1 MLEGGQM
8 EKKSRTV
15 KPMLLRTSAAAV
27 VSDKI
32 KRPSELAVPPIWRRG
47 AGADAR
53 LVIVSNRVQV
63 PGSSRSYIGGL
74 AVALGDAIRPGDL
87 WFGWSGKIAAQTS
100 LRPRTSTAKKIE
112 YATIDLSEQDYRQFY
127 VGYANSTLW
136 PLFHFRPAYLQFER
150 SAFEGY
156 VSVNRSFARALKP
169 LIKRGDLI
177 WVHDYHFIPL
187 AIELRVL
194 GVTNRIGF
202 FLHVPFVPASL
213 FETVP
218 NAKRLLT
225 ALCEYD
231 VVGFQTERNTGDFRD
246 CLRRMLGLD
255 VVPNRPVA
263 LNGRSVLPLACP
275 IGIDAPRFASDAK
288 RAAHGRETGRLLT
301 SLVGRALIIG
311 VDRLDYTKGLPNKFE
326 GFARLLERFP
336 EHRQKVSYLQIAPIS
351 RGDVDEYQRWKIELD
366 RKVGEING
374 RFAEFDWV
382 PLRYITRGMARRTIA
397 GFYRVARVGLVT
409 PLRDGMNL
417 VAKEFV
423 AAQPPAN
430 PGVLVLSAFAGA
442 AEELSEAIIINPH
455 DADAIAD
462 ALHQALTM
470 SLAERRKRHKALW
483 KRVHH
488 TSARAYCE
496 RFLSVLRTANDV
508 GIGG

>member
-1 MLEGGQM
+1 M
-8 EKKSRTV
+8 R
-15 KPMLLRTSAAAV
+15 
-27 VSDKI
+27 
-32 KRPSELAVPPIWRRG
+32 
-47 AGADAR
+47 
-53 LVIVSNRVQV
+53 
-63 PGSSRSYIGGL
+63 
-74 AVALGDAIRPGDL
+74 
-87 WFGWSGKIAAQTS
+87 
-100 LRPRTSTAKKIE
+100 STARHVE
-112 YATIDLSEQDYRQFY
+112 YATIDLSEEDYRQFY

-150 SAFEGY
+150 SAFESY
-156 VSVNRSFARALKP
+156 VSVNRGFARALKP
-169 LIKRGDLI
+169 LIKDADLI

-187 AIELRVL
+187 AMELRAL
-194 GVTNRIGF
+194 GASNRIGF

-218 NAKRLLT
+218 NAKSLLT

-231 VVGFQTERNTGDFRD
+231 VVGFQTERNAGDFRD
-246 CLRRMLGLD
+246 CLRRMLALD
-255 VVPNRPVA
+255 VAPNRAVA
-263 LNGRSVLPLACP
+263 LNGRSVLPMACP
-275 IGIDAPRFASDAK
+275 IGIDAPKFASQAK
-288 RAAHGRETGRLLT
+288 RAAQGRDTKRLLA

-311 VDRLDYTKGLPNKFE
+311 VDRLDYTKGLLNKFE

-351 RGDVDEYQRWKIELD
+351 RGDVDEYQRLKIELD

-409 PLRDGMNL
+409 PIRDGMNL

-423 AAQPPAN
+423 AAQPPGN

-442 AEELSEAIIINPH
+442 AEELAEAIIINPQ

-462 ALHQALTM
+462 ALHEALTM
-470 SLAERRKRHKALW
+470 SAVERRKRHKALC
-483 KRVHH
+483 KRVHR

-496 RFLSVLRTANDV
+496 RFLSVLRTEGSNDMR
-508 GIGG
+508 